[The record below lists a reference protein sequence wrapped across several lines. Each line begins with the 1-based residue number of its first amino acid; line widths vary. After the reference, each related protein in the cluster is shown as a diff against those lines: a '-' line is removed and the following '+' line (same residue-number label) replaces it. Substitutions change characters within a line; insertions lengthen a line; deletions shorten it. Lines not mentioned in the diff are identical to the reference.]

1 MATATNQ
8 NALPRIASATEIT
21 QTLVEDGNR
30 IMSGVSDSFSG
41 LQKTLQELAESI
53 KTGNKLGG
61 LKDNN
66 ESSSGG
72 FFGNMF
78 KGKSGNNDDAKKAEE
93 STGIL
98 SGIMGSI
105 TGGLGILLNPFALM
119 KQMFGSIVRLLGKA
133 GPIGLLITGTYAIL
147 NDIAENENFKS
158 TMDSLSNAWG
168 RITETF
174 TSIKEKFTTGEGM
187 SEGMKTTVSGL
198 IDAFNN
204 VRINIQDFLLKGVS
218 LLADTVS
225 GVLNAF
231 DLMLSGEWMK
241 GFKTLVSSIWNGVS
255 GMLDNLLTNVLEMF
269 GLDFGEDGSLFSSI
283 SLFVTN
289 LWTGMKN
296 TFKAAIDGISAAWT
310 SMKETVS
317 TAISSAITAV
327 STALTSA
334 WDAIITTIS
343 TMWTSMTTS
352 VTNAVTSVISFIK
365 DMFAW
370 GGAVVTEGWTN
381 LTTYISDTW
390 TSVKDWFTGLLA
402 WGTGVVTEGWTNLTT
417 FVTDKWTMVKDWF
430 TGLLSWGTDVATE
443 GWTNL
448 TTFVTD
454 KWNQVKTW
462 FTNLF
467 SWASEGLSEG
477 WTNLTDFI
485 SGKWTDIKTW
495 FTDKL
500 TWVSN
505 AVEEGGNFISNLVK
519 DAWQSVKDWFMNSLS
534 NVKDSLPSIDDI
546 KGALLS
552 TLPSWMVPDAY
563 KTSNMIAADTRAKI
577 GDLEKAIDLDTF
589 RSVGVSSDDEKK
601 ELSMLRTKL
610 LELEQAQKQTSGGDV
625 SIDNRTFVGGSTNS
639 TQQQTIA
646 FGQGNESAL
655 RSPHVQ

>member
-61 LKDNN
+61 LKDDNA
-66 ESSSGG
+66 SSSGG
-72 FFGNMF
+72 FFGNLF
-78 KGKSGNNDDAKKAEE
+78 KGKSGNNGDAKKAEE
-93 STGIL
+93 SSGIL

-105 TGGLGILLNPFALM
+105 TGGLGILLNPFSLM
-119 KQMFGSIVRLLGKA
+119 KKMFGSIVRILGKA
-133 GPIGLLITGTYAIL
+133 GPIGLLIAGTYAVL

-417 FVTDKWTMVKDWF
+417 FVTDKW
-430 TGLLSWGTDVATE
+430 
-443 GWTNL
+443 
-448 TTFVTD
+448 
-454 KWNQVKTW
+454 NQVKTW

-563 KTSNMIAADTRAKI
+563 KTSNMIADETRAKI

-625 SIDNRTFVGGSTNS
+625 SIDNRTFIGGSTNS